1 MPPVLRF
8 DQFEFHPA
16 SGELIAAGAVVRL
29 EPQPARVLAV
39 LASRPGE
46 VVPREELRRE
56 IWPADVFVDF
66 ERGLN
71 YCIRRVRGALG
82 DTATAPRFVETL
94 PKRGYRFMVPVA
106 VVSQGEAVVSGQAAP
121 LPSGTAIG
129 GAAPAAL
136 GHAAPAAIANAVAAT
151 GGSAVSA
158 TPAPPAAPAPRR
170 TLLRP
175 RRWIAALAALAVLA
189 VLVAAVAAAVRPQ
202 PPQAVPTLAVTL
214 FDNETGRGDLDRM
227 AQVMTDTL
235 VERLARD
242 SARWS
247 VIGNA
252 AILAKPRP
260 FRNLEAISSSLHAD
274 LIVLGQILPGE
285 HGVTVLTHLIRTR
298 DERHLWVGRFTTSAP
313 AVPADADRVAA
324 GVAAA
329 AALHAG
335 DAR

>member
-1 MPPVLRF
+1 MPTILRF
-8 DQFEFHPA
+8 DRFEFHPA
-16 SGELIAAGAVVRL
+16 SGELIAAGVVVRL

-82 DTATAPRFVETL
+82 DTPTAARFIETL
-94 PKRGYRFMVPVA
+94 PKRGYRFMVPVV
-106 VVSQGEAVVSGQAAP
+106 VVSQGEAAVSAP
-121 LPSGTAIG
+121 LP
-129 GAAPAAL
+129 AP
-136 GHAAPAAIANAVAAT
+136 
-151 GGSAVSA
+151 
-158 TPAPPAAPAPRR
+158 PAPLPAPAAPAPGPISLR
-170 TLLRP
+170 LRP
-175 RRWIAALAALAVLA
+175 WIAALAMLAALAALA
-189 VLVAAVAAAVRPQ
+189 VLVAAVAAAARPQ
-202 PPQAVPTLAVTL
+202 RPRAAPTLAVAL

-242 SARWS
+242 PARWS

-260 FRNLEAISSSLHAD
+260 FRNLEAIASSLHAD

-285 HGVTVLTHLIRTR
+285 HGVTVLTHLIRAR
-298 DERHLWVGRFTTSAP
+298 DQRHLWVGRFTTSAP
-313 AVPADADRVAA
+313 AVPGDADRVAA

-335 DAR
+335 DVR